1 MRTKLLKSLL
11 TIACL
16 LCSIG
21 VYAHDFEVDGIF
33 YDYYGWTGENEVSVT
48 YKGSSSDS
56 FSNEYTGSVIIPDSV
71 TFNGITYKVVS
82 ISNYAFHGCTGLKS
96 VTIPE
101 SIISIDGC
109 AFYGCTGLTSI
120 TIPEGVTSIGD
131 YTFYNCT
138 GLTSI
143 TIPEGVTSI
152 GLDAFY
158 KCTGLTSLTIPEG
171 VTSIGVR
178 TFCNCTGLMEIHVW
192 ATTPPNID
200 SSSFRNVDKS
210 IPLYVPQGSGEAY
223 KSAVGWSEFTNII
236 EEGSTEPLPE
246 STRIYVDGIYYQV
259 ASSADKTV
267 GVTYKGSSYD
277 SYKEY
282 AGAVVIPESITYH
295 GITYKVTSIGIYAFS
310 GCSGLKS
317 VTIPEGVTSIGEGT
331 FYNCTGLT
339 SITIPEG
346 VTMIG
351 QYAFSGC
358 TGLTSVTIPKS
369 VTSIDYSAFYNCT
382 GLKVIDVK
390 ATTPPTITYNT
401 FEGVDKSIPVYV
413 PAESG
418 EAYRAASYWREFTNI
433 IADNHLCAE
442 SVQALKLN
450 GVLQLNELTLP
461 VSMINDVSVLGVQCD
476 IELPDGLTVVAKES
490 GYDIT
495 LSERAANYSVSAK
508 LREDGLLRVLIYPNN
523 TTNPIAGNEGE
534 LFAIKLQPNE
544 QYDSNDKIV
553 LRNIELT
560 ITQFNTLYARDFSV
574 DCTIKESILGDSN
587 RDKKVNVTDL
597 SQMALYVKA
606 TEDVEIDTDGADAD
620 RNGVVESNDID
631 SVGNMVVAG
640 SADATQNVT
649 TPDAESPNYLQ
660 AEDMDIVI
668 LDGALLTQSAALPI
682 ALTNTTPMMGVQ
694 CDVAIPAGL
703 TLLEDEAGVV
713 ITPSERLGDGHVI
726 KSAWLS
732 TDSLRVLIYS
742 PTATAIAGTNGTL
755 FSLQLQVA
763 ESYEPQ
769 TTLTVTNITI
779 ASQDAQEYNAKAL
792 NVSCTITEASTGD
805 CNQDGRVNVS
815 DLVIVIYNILGV
827 DTRDSNMIAA
837 DVNQDGELNVTDV
850 VELVALILDGDNEPR
865 KAPMQEDYE
874 TGTLALV
881 DTQIVQGTT
890 HEVGI
895 ELSNTAPY
903 TAFQM
908 DVTLPECLTIED
920 VVVSNRTNNHSLQW
934 REQADGTIRI
944 VGYSLSNEAIGGE
957 GGTLLNLVVRA
968 DNQLSEGV
976 VEINGIT
983 FVTRDIVTHQL
994 DKASGKVSVVT
1005 GLNDVVSTTRIYAT
1019 DHKVVV
1025 DSPVAQEAAISTID
1039 GVVLRVALKPG
1050 RNEIPLQQGVYIV
1063 AVDAE
1068 VKKVVIR

>member
-1 MRTKLLKSLL
+1 
-11 TIACL
+11 
-16 LCSIG
+16 
-21 VYAHDFEVDGIF
+21 
-33 YDYYGWTGENEVSVT
+33 
-48 YKGSSSDS
+48 
-56 FSNEYTGSVIIPDSV
+56 
-71 TFNGITYKVVS
+71 
-82 ISNYAFHGCTGLKS
+82 
-96 VTIPE
+96 
-101 SIISIDGC
+101 
-109 AFYGCTGLTSI
+109 
-120 TIPEGVTSIGD
+120 
-131 YTFYNCT
+131 
-138 GLTSI
+138 
-143 TIPEGVTSI
+143 
-152 GLDAFY
+152 
-158 KCTGLTSLTIPEG
+158 
-171 VTSIGVR
+171 
-178 TFCNCTGLMEIHVW
+178 MEIHVW

-200 SSSFRNVDKS
+200 SSSFGSVDKS
-210 IPLYVPQGSGEAY
+210 IPLYVPKGSGEAY
-223 KSAVGWSEFTNII
+223 KSAVGWSKFTNII

-246 STRIYVDGIYYQV
+246 STLIYVDGIYYQV
-259 ASSADKTV
+259 TSSTDKIV

-277 SYKEY
+277 SYNEY
-282 AGAVVIPESITYH
+282 SGAVVIPESITYH
-295 GITYKVTSIGIYAFS
+295 GITYRVTSIGEGTFNNCTGLTSVTVPESVTSIGQYAFS
-310 GCSGLKS
+310 GCAGLTTI
-317 VTIPEGVTSIGEGT
+317 TIPEGVTSIGEGT

-339 SITIPEG
+339 SVTISEG
-346 VTMIG
+346 VTLIG
-351 QYAFSGC
+351 SYAFSGC
-358 TGLTSVTIPKS
+358 TGLASLTIPES
-369 VTSIDYSAFYNCT
+369 VTSIDYSAFSDCT

-390 ATTPPTITYNT
+390 ATTPPTIRSST
-401 FEGVDKSIPVYV
+401 FAGVDKSIPVYV

-418 EAYRAASYWREFTNI
+418 EAYRTASYWREFTNI

-450 GVLQLNELTLP
+450 GVLQLDELTLP

-476 IELPDGLTVVAKES
+476 IELPDGLTAVAKES

-523 TTNPIAGNEGE
+523 TTDPIAGNEGE
-534 LFAIKLQPNE
+534 LFTIKLMPNE

-560 ITQFNTLYARDFSV
+560 ITQFNTLYARDFTV

-606 TEDVEIDTDGADAD
+606 SEGVEIDTDGADAD

-631 SVGNMVVAG
+631 SVSNMVVAG

-668 LDGALLTQSAALPI
+668 LDGALLTQSAVLPI
-682 ALTNTTPMMGVQ
+682 ALNNTTPIMGVQ

-703 TLLEDEAGVV
+703 TLLEDETGVV

-769 TTLTVTNITI
+769 TTLSVTNITI
-779 ASQDAQEYNAKAL
+779 ASQDAQEYNALPL
-792 NVSCTITEASTGD
+792 NVSCTITESTTGD
-805 CNQDGRVNVS
+805 CNRDGRVNVS

-827 DTRDSNMIAA
+827 DTGDSDMVAA
-837 DVNQDGELNVTDV
+837 DVNQDGEWNVTDV

-865 KAPMQEDYE
+865 KAPAQEDYE
-874 TGTLALV
+874 TGTLALA

-1005 GLNDVVSTTRIYAT
+1005 GLNDVVATTRIYAT

-1025 DSPVAQEAAISTID
+1025 DTPVAQEAAISTID
-1039 GVVLRVALKPG
+1039 GVVQRVALQPG